1 MNINTIYLS
10 SSLYASIIY
19 KYFVINLKILG
30 YNIYTKSFQFETP
43 LNIPI
48 YWIERILSYE
58 RFNISM

>member
-30 YNIYTKSFQFETP
+30 YNIYTKSFQFEIS